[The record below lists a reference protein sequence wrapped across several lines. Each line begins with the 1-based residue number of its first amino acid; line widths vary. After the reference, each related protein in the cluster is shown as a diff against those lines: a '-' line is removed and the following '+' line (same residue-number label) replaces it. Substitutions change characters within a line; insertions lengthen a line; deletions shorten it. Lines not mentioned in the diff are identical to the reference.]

1 MVLGKVLAQGGGSFE
16 IIREGRYRIAALQSS
31 GLSGTCADDLQALLN
46 PVPEIVFEGK
56 IDGKAIT
63 SQPVELSIGTH
74 HIECG
79 SDIQPT
85 AVWVG
90 PRQDRLPQLGK
101 GDHRRVFF
109 NWY

>member
-1 MVLGKVLAQGGGSFE
+1 MVLGKVLSQGGGNFE
-16 IIREGRYRIAALQSS
+16 IVHAGKYRIAAFQNS
-31 GLSGTCADDLQALLN
+31 GLSGTGADDLQGLLN
-46 PVPEIVFEGK
+46 PLPEIAFEGK
-56 IDGKAIT
+56 IDGNTIT

-101 GDHRRVFF
+101 GDHRRIFF